1 MANYYNSNMNN
12 QPIGVFDSGIGGLTI
27 LRALRK
33 TLPHEQLIYFGDT
46 ANVPYGGKSKAA
58 VTQLA
63 LNVARFLESCQVKLI
78 VVACNT
84 ASAQALT
91 TLQKKLSI
99 PVVGVIE
106 PGADAAVKATKN
118 HKIAVLGTQG
128 TVESRA
134 YVKAIAKRCKQ
145 AKVFQQAC
153 PLFVPLAEEGFANKP
168 AAKLIAQ
175 EYLQPV
181 KKSRA
186 DTVILGCTHY
196 PILKKL
202 IAQIM
207 GPQVTLV
214 DSADTLARAV
224 SQFLQVHHLAATGRG
239 RVKLYASDAPDKFT
253 RSAQKLL
260 VEKTT
265 RATLKKV

>member
-1 MANYYNSNMNN
+1 MK
-12 QPIGVFDSGIGGLTI
+12 QKPIGVFDSGIGGLTI
-27 LRALRK
+27 LRALRRA
-33 TLPHEQLIYFGDT
+33 LPREHLIYFGDT

-58 VTQLA
+58 VTRLA
-63 LNVARFLESCQVKLI
+63 LNVAQFLQSSGVKLV

-91 TLQKKLSI
+91 ALRKNLKV
-99 PVVGVIE
+99 PVLGVID
-106 PGADAAVKATKN
+106 PGADAAVGATKN

-134 YVKAIAKRCKQ
+134 YVKAIKKRCKNAQ
-145 AKVFQQAC
+145 VVQQAC
-153 PLFVPLAEEGFANKP
+153 PLFVPLAEEGFAAKP

-175 EYLQPV
+175 EYLAPI
-181 KKSRA
+181 KNSGA

-196 PILKKL
+196 PILKTL

-207 GPQVTLV
+207 GPRVTLV
-214 DSADTLARAV
+214 DSADTLAKAAK
-224 SQFLQVHHLAATGRG
+224 QFLQDKKLAATSGRG
-239 RVKLYASDAPDKFT
+239 RVKLYASDATDKFT

-260 VEKTT
+260 GEKTAK
-265 RATLKKV
+265 ATLKKV

>member
-1 MANYYNSNMNN
+1 MKQ

-27 LRALRK
+27 LRALRRA
-33 TLPHEQLIYFGDT
+33 LPHEHLIYFGDT

-58 VTQLA
+58 VTRLA
-63 LNVARFLESCQVKLI
+63 LNVAKFLESSGVKLV

-84 ASAQALT
+84 ASAQSLA
-91 TLQKKLSI
+91 TLRKQLKV
-99 PVVGVIE
+99 PVLGVIE
-106 PGADAAVKATKN
+106 PGAEAAIKATQN
-118 HKIAVLGTQG
+118 NKIAVLGTQG

-134 YVKAIAKRCKQ
+134 YVKAIAKRRKNAQ
-145 AKVFQQAC
+145 VFQQAC
-153 PLFVPLAEEGFANKP
+153 PLFVPLAEEGFADKP

-175 EYLQPV
+175 EYLAPV
-181 KKSRA
+181 KASRA

-207 GPQVTLV
+207 GPRVTLV
-214 DSADTLARAV
+214 DSADTLARAAK
-224 SQFLQVHHLAATGRG
+224 QFLHDKKLAATAGRG
-239 RVKLYASDAPDKFT
+239 RVKLYASDAPEKFT

-260 VEKTT
+260 GEKTAK
-265 RATLKKV
+265 ATLKKV

>member
-1 MANYYNSNMNN
+1 MQK

-27 LRALRK
+27 LRALRR
-33 TLPHEQLIYFGDT
+33 TLPQEHLIYFGDT

-58 VTQLA
+58 VTRLA
-63 LNVARFLESCQVKLI
+63 LNVAKFLENSGVKLV

-91 TLQKKLSI
+91 ALRKQLKV
-99 PVVGVIE
+99 PVLGVIE
-106 PGADAAVKATKN
+106 PGADAAVSATRN

-134 YVKAIAKRCKQ
+134 YVKAIKKRCKN
-145 AKVFQQAC
+145 AYVFQQAC
-153 PLFVPLAEEGFANKP
+153 PLFVPLAEEGFAQKP

-175 EYLQPV
+175 EYLKPV
-181 KKSRA
+181 KDSGA

-196 PILKKL
+196 PILKNL

-207 GPQVTLV
+207 GPRVTLV
-214 DSADTLARAV
+214 DSADTLARAAK
-224 SQFLQVHHLAATGRG
+224 QFLQDKKLAATKGRG
-239 RVKLYASDAPDKFT
+239 RVKLYASDAPEKFT
-253 RSAQKLL
+253 RSARKLL
-260 VEKTT
+260 GEKTT
-265 RATLKKV
+265 KATLKKV